1 MKYVQG
7 KYSDEEREYIK
18 KNFGRY
24 SAKELAANLNR
35 KYASVL
41 QFIYL
46 NKIRSKRKPV
56 WQTRYTEEQLDYVR
70 KWYGKIRLTAIAKNL
85 GVDRNKLYYAI
96 LKLGIERHH
105 PTEYL
110 QTHYCR
116 DEIKELIDNGA
127 SADEIEDQIGIAYS
141 YLMMLV
147 REKMPE
153 YQMRLRANNKRARQL
168 AAQNK

>member
-7 KYSDEEREYIK
+7 KYSDKEREYIK

-96 LKLGIERHH
+96 IKLGIERHH
-105 PTEYL
+105 PTEHL
-110 QTHYCR
+110 HTHYCR

-147 REKMPE
+147 RQKLPE
-153 YQMRLRANNKRARQL
+153 YRLKLRANNKRARQARL
-168 AAQNK
+168 GKK